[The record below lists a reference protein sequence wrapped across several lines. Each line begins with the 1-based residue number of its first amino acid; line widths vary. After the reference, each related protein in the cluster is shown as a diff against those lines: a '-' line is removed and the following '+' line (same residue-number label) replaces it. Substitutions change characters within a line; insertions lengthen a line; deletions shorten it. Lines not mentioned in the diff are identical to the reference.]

1 MPQYIRLVEPTC
13 FTIYALYIII
23 KSFAIFHL
31 SRHDAIFV
39 IMKYEPLW
47 LQDITINPDNI
58 FNTECEQEY
67 SLLCF
72 AHCAVGLIN
81 GYLDM
86 GSKQKQ
92 HIKSIAPLSEG
103 N

>member
-1 MPQYIRLVEPTC
+1 MHHR
-13 FTIYALYIII
+13 
-23 KSFAIFHL
+23 
-31 SRHDAIFV
+31 
-39 IMKYEPLW
+39 

-67 SLLCF
+67 SVRARL

-86 GSKQKQ
+86 GSKQK
-92 HIKSIAPLSEG
+92 STLTLSLPRVKDIREEI
-103 N
+103 